1 MSFNISQN
9 NVTAKT
15 LDDMTPLQQMYKV
28 LTFHEQR
35 LHIIEAKINDM
46 IKSLSHSDN
55 LTDNKSVG
63 DVAQSEISF
72 DEKTE
77 EHDTKIKNKTS
88 KYQGKRNKHVKL
100 EVTE

>member
-1 MSFNISQN
+1 MSFNTSQN

-15 LDDMTPLQQMYKV
+15 LDNMTPLQQMYKI

-35 LHIIEAKINDM
+35 LHIIETKINDM
-46 IKSLSHSDN
+46 SKSLSHSDN
-55 LTDNKSVG
+55 LTDKKSVG
-63 DVAQSEISF
+63 DVAQSEILF

-77 EHDTKIKNKTS
+77 EDNTKIKNKTS
-88 KYQGKRNKHVKL
+88 KSQGKKNKHVKL